1 MFLANYKFDNVT
13 EAAEIMRRLPVQ
25 VRSLLSAVEALIR
38 LILVVPISTA
48 EAERS
53 FSALRRLKTWLR
65 STMSQKRLNSV
76 AVCHVHQQSL
86 DKINIRH
93 ICQDFSKQTETR
105 ESYFGR
111 F

>member
-53 FSALRRLKTWLR
+53 FSALRRLKT
-65 STMSQKRLNSV
+65 
-76 AVCHVHQQSL
+76 
-86 DKINIRH
+86 
-93 ICQDFSKQTETR
+93 
-105 ESYFGR
+105 
-111 F
+111 